1 MCDLYASTDPAQYEA
16 VTRSMRLHGLV
27 TSVRLERRFW
37 MILDELAAREQL
49 STPQFVSTLYDE
61 VQARQGGVDNFA
73 SLLRVVCT
81 TYLGFALTSQ
91 TACAA

>member
-37 MILDELAAREQL
+37 MILDELAAKEQL

-61 VQARQGGVDNFA
+61 VQARQGQVDNFA

-81 TYLGFALTSQ
+81 TYLGFTSQ
-91 TACAA
+91 KPAICAA